1 MQERGLTLDRVQ
13 GIARAL
19 EAANLQ
25 SNVIEGKP
33 IGGTVA
39 SGNANVDKISARNVP
54 NVHKSKNKN
63 VHSKGF
69 SNQQKPQ
76 VHNNGKS
83 RYKSTPQGCYR
94 CGKEGHFAHD
104 RDKCPATGKECNNC
118 SYSGHFASVCRKQK
132 GSKKVNLATGSG
144 VGQSH
149 VSDSSVSK
157 GVNPQIQSVHEETDF
172 AFQMNSVNIN
182 GKGRVMVEI
191 SINKRPI
198 TMQIDTA
205 ADVTVM
211 SESVA
216 NTIPK
221 LTVGK
226 SGTVIK
232 DYNNADIKVIDAA
245 NVDIQ
250 YG

>member
-1 MQERGLTLDRVQ
+1 MLIRFQHGSMFPMFINPKTKMFIVRDFQT
-13 GIARAL
+13 
-19 EAANLQ
+19 
-25 SNVIEGKP
+25 S
-33 IGGTVA
+33 
-39 SGNANVDKISARNVP
+39 
-54 NVHKSKNKN
+54 
-63 VHSKGF
+63 
-69 SNQQKPQ
+69 QKTQ

-118 SYSGHFASVCRKQK
+118 GYSGHFASVCRNQK

-144 VGQSH
+144 VGQSR

-172 AFQMNSVNIN
+172 AFQINSVNIN

-191 SINKRPI
+191 LINKRPI
-198 TMQIDTA
+198 TIQVNTA
-205 ADVTVM
+205 ANVTVM

-216 NTIPK
+216 NTIPN

-226 SGTVIK
+226 SGLVIK
-232 DYNNADIKVIDAA
+232 DYNNADIKVIGAA

-250 YG
+250 YGSQKVIGLPLIIVKGNGQALLGFRLVEMY